1 MIKKQIIFLAFT
13 LMVSVFHYRSWAQQ
27 NLNVSGQSVKINGLH
42 FDYSIG
48 EMTLISTQSNSK
60 ITVTQ
65 GILQPTIPVT
75 KMPNQQG
82 SSATLSETNIKVYPN
97 PTENIL
103 FIESFENEDAELS
116 FQLYD
121 LSGRVIYTEKMNRN
135 AGNNKHSISLRTNA
149 AGTYF
154 LILHKKSVNNQEE
167 NFSFKIQKEN

>member
-1 MIKKQIIFLAFT
+1 MA
-13 LMVSVFHYRSWAQQ
+13 SVFHYRSLAQQ
-27 NLNVSGQSVKINGLH
+27 NLNVSGQSVNINGLN

-65 GILQPTIPVT
+65 GILQPTMPVT
-75 KMPNQQG
+75 KIPTQQS
-82 SSATLSETNIKVYPN
+82 SSATLSQTNLKVYPN

-103 FIESFENEDAELS
+103 FIESIENEDVELS

-121 LSGRVIYTEKMNRN
+121 LSGRIIYNETMNRN
-135 AGNNKHSISLRTNA
+135 AGNNKHSISLRSYA

-154 LILHKKSVNNQEE
+154 LMLHKKSVSSQEE

>member
-97 PTENIL
+97 PAKQVLTVDIL
-103 FIESFENEDAELS
+103 TKSNLEYTLEVFTLEGKLLLKKMITGPQNKIDISVLS
-116 FQLYD
+116 KGGYL
-121 LSGRVIYTEKMNRN
+121 LEIKNSGRKIL
-135 AGNNKHSISLRTNA
+135 AQPL
-149 AGTYF
+149 
-154 LILHKKSVNNQEE
+154 LIE
-167 NFSFKIQKEN
+167 